1 MNEGMN
7 SIIDPNQSVSQAEN
21 KNIFPRKIKSPSR
34 FNKSAQM
41 NSQDAKY
48 YASRGEAPAAAAAAA
63 AAQVKAN
70 QEKK

>member
-7 SIIDPNQSVSQAEN
+7 SVIDPNQSVPQASN

-41 NSQDAKY
+41 KATPPRMMLRKDRKNKFAVGNSP
-48 YASRGEAPAAAAAAA
+48 G
-63 AAQVKAN
+63 
-70 QEKK
+70 

>member
-7 SIIDPNQSVSQAEN
+7 GIIDPNQSVPQASN

-41 NSQDAKY
+41 KVTPPKMMTRRERKNKFAVGNSP
-48 YASRGEAPAAAAAAA
+48 G
-63 AAQVKAN
+63 
-70 QEKK
+70 